1 MSIFEKHIFQT
12 WSDLQAFLIS
22 KQFTIANNKITYSL
36 APNSTKCHWSY
47 DSEGTINFVNSLGNN
62 AFYHNLT
69 DFTNGKYCGCIWID
83 LKDNGFILFL
93 SPVETDF
100 DITNLTLCCVNNY
113 HITGTTGGDP
123 PYYQVYT
130 DDNNPLENGVVV
142 CTPAEQDSY
151 WRFCWRDKDIDTIGR
166 DSTITVSPTYKWDV
180 DNTQDIVTIGTEIP
194 YTELMQ
200 GPLTVTL
207 LKAYLANGFW
217 SKYIYT
223 EVLGQIDPPGD
234 IFKINGQKFITI
246 SDNSTYRC
254 PAFKL
259 PPETEVI
266 NPSTSTEQYSPDK
279 TYKVDDYC
287 IYEGLL
293 WRCVAAITNPMPFNQ
308 SYWAITTVS
317 EEKLRS

>member
-36 APNSTKCHWSY
+36 APNTTKCHWSY
-47 DSEGTINFVNSLGNN
+47 DSEGTINFVDSLGNN

-69 DFTNGKYCGCIWID
+69 DFANDKYCGCIWID

-93 SPVETDF
+93 SPVTTDF

-113 HITGTTGGDP
+113 HCIGTSDSIP
-123 PYYQVYT
+123 VYA
-130 DDNNPLENGVVV
+130 DDNNPLENGIVI

-151 WRFCWRDKDIDTIGR
+151 WRFCWRDKDIITTEVS
-166 DSTITVSPTYKWDV
+166 STPSPTYKWDV

-194 YTELMQ
+194 YTQMMQ

-223 EVLGQIDPPGD
+223 EFKCQI
-234 IFKINGQKFITI
+234 I
-246 SDNSTYRC
+246 
-254 PAFKL
+254 L
-259 PPETEVI
+259 
-266 NPSTSTEQYSPDK
+266 
-279 TYKVDDYC
+279 
-287 IYEGLL
+287 
-293 WRCVAAITNPMPFNQ
+293 
-308 SYWAITTVS
+308 
-317 EEKLRS
+317 